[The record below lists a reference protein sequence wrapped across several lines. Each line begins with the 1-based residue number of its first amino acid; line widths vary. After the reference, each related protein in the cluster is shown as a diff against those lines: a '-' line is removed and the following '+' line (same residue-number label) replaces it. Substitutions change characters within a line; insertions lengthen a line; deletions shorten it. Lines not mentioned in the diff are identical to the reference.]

1 MKAEI
6 ISIGTE
12 IILGSTLNTNTHY
25 LSEGLTD
32 AGMDVLFHTSV
43 RDDPKILKDVINI
56 GLNRT
61 DLLILTGGLGPTM
74 DDITK
79 EIVSE
84 TLGLEMELDNLMVN
98 NIKKYFNES
107 ENPMPENNIKQAYKP
122 KGSKFL
128 INEVGTAPGIYIE
141 WENKIIILLPG
152 PPKEMEIMFDKYTLP
167 LIKQDFIIKTKTIN
181 TIGIGESKLET
192 ILKDII
198 EEKENPI
205 IATYVKEGQI
215 DIKIVAK
222 DNNEEKVDV
231 LLNEAVDQINN
242 SIKEYIYSYEDE
254 TIEEVLFRKL
264 KKKNMKV
271 AFCESC
277 TGGLISSKL
286 TKIPGAS
293 EVFDR
298 GIITYSNKS
307 KIDELEVKEDTLAKY
322 GAVSKEIAIE
332 MATGILNKTGVDIA
346 LSTTGIA
353 GPNGGTKSK
362 PVGLVYIG
370 IATKDNSFV
379 IECLFNGDR
388 QSIQNKATKKAF
400 SELVKTIE

>member
-32 AGMDVLFHTSV
+32 AGIDVLFHTSV